1 MYISILL
8 LQLMFLLGK
17 NKSRSSGF
25 QHNIEKFGILVK
37 CQVFLAALT
46 LEKSAFEKKTII
58 IYWYMNGFKMSTL
71 NLFKLWESE
80 VLATSF

>member
-1 MYISILL
+1 
-8 LQLMFLLGK
+8 MFLWGK

-46 LEKSAFEKKTII
+46 LEKSAFEKEDNYYLLVYEWVQNEYTKFDQTVGEWST
-58 IYWYMNGFKMSTL
+58 WY
-71 NLFKLWESE
+71 
-80 VLATSF
+80 

>member
-8 LQLMFLLGK
+8 LQLMFLWGK
-17 NKSRSSGF
+17 NKSRLSGF

-46 LEKSAFEKKTII
+46 LEKSAFEKEDNYYLLVYEWVQNEYTK
-58 IYWYMNGFKMSTL
+58 F
-71 NLFKLWESE
+71 
-80 VLATSF
+80 V

>member
-46 LEKSAFEKKTII
+46 LEKSAFEKEDNYYLLVYEWVQNEYTK
-58 IYWYMNGFKMSTL
+58 F
-71 NLFKLWESE
+71 
-80 VLATSF
+80 V

>member
-1 MYISILL
+1 MYIFILL
-8 LQLMFLLGK
+8 LQLMFLLDK

-46 LEKSAFEKKTII
+46 LEKSAFEKEDNYYLLVYEWVQNEYTK
-58 IYWYMNGFKMSTL
+58 F
-71 NLFKLWESE
+71 
-80 VLATSF
+80 V

>member
-25 QHNIEKFGILVK
+25 QHNIENFGILVK

-46 LEKSAFEKKTII
+46 LEKSAFEKEDNYYLLVYEWVQNEYTKFVQTV
-58 IYWYMNGFKMSTL
+58 G
-71 NLFKLWESE
+71 E
-80 VLATSF
+80 

>member
-8 LQLMFLLGK
+8 LQLMFLLDK

-46 LEKSAFEKKTII
+46 LEKSAFEKEDNYYLLVYEWVQNEYTKFVQTV
-58 IYWYMNGFKMSTL
+58 G
-71 NLFKLWESE
+71 E
-80 VLATSF
+80 

>member
-46 LEKSAFEKKTII
+46 LEKSAFEKEDNYYLLVYEWVQNEYTKFDQTV
-58 IYWYMNGFKMSTL
+58 G
-71 NLFKLWESE
+71 E
-80 VLATSF
+80 

>member
-46 LEKSAFEKKTII
+46 LEKSAFEKEDNYYLLVYEWVQNEYTKFVQTV
-58 IYWYMNGFKMSTL
+58 G
-71 NLFKLWESE
+71 E
-80 VLATSF
+80 

>member
-1 MYISILL
+1 
-8 LQLMFLLGK
+8 MFLWGK

-46 LEKSAFEKKTII
+46 LEKSAFEKEDNYYLLVYEWVQNEYTKFDQTVGDWST
-58 IYWYMNGFKMSTL
+58 WY
-71 NLFKLWESE
+71 
-80 VLATSF
+80 

>member
-1 MYISILL
+1 MYIFILL
-8 LQLMFLLGK
+8 LQLMFLLDK

-46 LEKSAFEKKTII
+46 LEKSAFEKEDNYYLLVYEWVQNEYTKFVQTV
-58 IYWYMNGFKMSTL
+58 G
-71 NLFKLWESE
+71 E
-80 VLATSF
+80 

>member
-1 MYISILL
+1 
-8 LQLMFLLGK
+8 MFLWGK

-46 LEKSAFEKKTII
+46 LEKSAFEKEDNYYLLVYEWVQNEYTKFVQTVGEWST
-58 IYWYMNGFKMSTL
+58 WY
-71 NLFKLWESE
+71 
-80 VLATSF
+80 

>member
-1 MYISILL
+1 MFISILL
-8 LQLMFLLGK
+8 LQLMFLWGK

-46 LEKSAFEKKTII
+46 LEKSAFEKEDNYYLLVYEWVQNEYTKFVQTVGE
-58 IYWYMNGFKMSTL
+58 WSTCY
-71 NLFKLWESE
+71 
-80 VLATSF
+80 

>member
-8 LQLMFLLGK
+8 LQLMFLWGK

-46 LEKSAFEKKTII
+46 LEKSAFEKEDNYYLLVYEWVQNEYTKFVQTVGEWST
-58 IYWYMNGFKMSTL
+58 WY
-71 NLFKLWESE
+71 
-80 VLATSF
+80 

>member
-8 LQLMFLLGK
+8 LQLMFLLDK

-46 LEKSAFEKKTII
+46 LEKSAFEKEDNYYLLVYEWVQYEYTKFVQTV
-58 IYWYMNGFKMSTL
+58 G
-71 NLFKLWESE
+71 E
-80 VLATSF
+80 